1 MTLSGH
7 LEPRIEADRVEFVF
21 TVENEGS
28 DAELLRFNDGQ
39 EADVVV
45 RAAGQ
50 EVFRWS
56 ADRMFM
62 QVIHQVEL
70 EPGETEVY
78 EMEWENPPSGEF
90 TAEAMLTA
98 ENHELTASAV
108 VSLP

>member
-1 MTLSGH
+1 MALSGY
-7 LEPRIEADRVEFVF
+7 LDPRVGSDRVEFVF
-21 TVENEGS
+21 TVENDGTEP
-28 DAELLRFNDGQ
+28 EILRFNDGQ

-50 EVFRWS
+50 EVYRWS

-78 EMEWENPPSGEF
+78 EMEWEDPPSGEF

-98 ENHELTASAV
+98 ENHDVTASAV

>member
-1 MTLSGH
+1 MGLSGH
-7 LEPRIEADRVEFVF
+7 LDTQIGSDRVEFVF
-21 TVENEGS
+21 TVENEGDES
-28 DAELLRFNDGQ
+28 TILRFNDGQ

-70 EPGETEVY
+70 GPGETEIY
-78 EMEWENPPSGEF
+78 EMEWENPASGEF
-90 TAEAMLTA
+90 TAEAILTA
-98 ENHELTASAV
+98 ENQDVSATAV
-108 VSLP
+108 VSIP